1 MDLKLKYHR
10 GFFGFFW
17 SFFKP
22 LSQFFAYYLVF
33 GIILKIG
40 KVSYYPLELFL
51 GVLTWSWFTESTS
64 QGVVC
69 FINKKSIITQIA
81 TNRLYPPFAAFLAPT
96 MNYFLN
102 LIVFFCAYLCWGD
115 SGLFIETHYS
125 VLHALFVFLLAVSII
140 SLIILSLNI
149 LLAYTN
155 ARYRDIQSFWELILM
170 YGMFVTPIFYM
181 LPIPQNYQA
190 LYFAANPL
198 ALPILMLKSVFFPIV
213 LPTLGMKFY
222 FCYVGILFS
231 LVGLSYMC
239 HIKSYRKITDFI

>member
-1 MDLKLKYHR
+1 VLCRKISFLQGKLEKLFILSLMDLKLKYHR

-170 YGMFVTPIFYM
+170 YGMFVTPISLSSSHFDA
-181 LPIPQNYQA
+181 Q
-190 LYFAANPL
+190 
-198 ALPILMLKSVFFPIV
+198 VCFFSYC
-213 LPTLGMKFY
+213 TSHFGNE
-222 FCYVGILFS
+222 ILFLLCRHS
-231 LVGLSYMC
+231 FFSC
-239 HIKSYRKITDFI
+239 RIKLYVPH